1 MGAKKLLAVTLVFSI
16 AATGIPL
23 SGIGVDVQ
31 AANNNS
37 AIFKGEEWFDQ
48 NDVFQVNREDAHASF
63 IGFDNI
69 NSAKNPELRKKHE
82 TSPYYQSLNGTW
94 KFEWVKSPHERNMEF
109 YKDSYDTS
117 SWQNIKVPA
126 NWQTENYDS
135 PKYTDTRLPWEG
147 V

>member
-1 MGAKKLLAVTLVFSI
+1 MKKGRFHNNKQLRRKLIMGAKKLLAVTLVFSI

-69 NSAKNPELRKKHE
+69 NSA
-82 TSPYYQSLNGTW
+82 
-94 KFEWVKSPHERNMEF
+94 
-109 YKDSYDTS
+109 
-117 SWQNIKVPA
+117 
-126 NWQTENYDS
+126 
-135 PKYTDTRLPWEG
+135 
-147 V
+147 